1 MLPGKFHE
9 QSSLVGYSP
18 CGCKDS
24 LLEKWLS
31 RILREYVKII

>member
-18 CGCKDS
+18 CRCKDS
-24 LLEKWLS
+24 ILEKLLS
-31 RILREYVKII
+31 RILREYITII